1 MFTALSE
8 RLFAKLPLI
17 IHGRLVFESR
27 SPILTLCL
35 RGHTRVNRAETRL
48 HRLTLSSSSIFTKA
62 NHHVIKSRICY
73 CIFQMILVIIIILIN
88 NLFDL

>member
-1 MFTALSE
+1 MSE
-8 RLFAKLPLI
+8 RLFAKLSLI
-17 IHGRLVFESR
+17 IYGRLVFESR

-35 RGHTRVNRAETRL
+35 RGHTRVNRAETKL

-88 NLFDL
+88 DVFDL

>member
-1 MFTALSE
+1 MAGG
-8 RLFAKLPLI
+8 LFAKLSLI
-17 IHGRLVFESR
+17 IHGRLLFESS
-27 SPILTLCL
+27 SPILTLCI
-35 RGHTRVNRAETRL
+35 RVHTRVNRAETRL

-88 NLFDL
+88 DLFDL

>member
-1 MFTALSE
+1 MSE
-8 RLFAKLPLI
+8 RLFAKLSLI

-35 RGHTRVNRAETRL
+35 RGHTRINRAETRL

-62 NHHVIKSRICY
+62 SHHVIKCRICY
-73 CIFQMILVIIIILIN
+73 CILQMILVIIIILIN

>member
-1 MFTALSE
+1 MSE
-8 RLFAKLPLI
+8 RLFAKLSLI
-17 IHGRLVFESR
+17 IYGRLVFESR

-35 RGHTRVNRAETRL
+35 RGHTHVNRAETRL

-73 CIFQMILVIIIILIN
+73 CIFQMILVIVIILIN